1 MVQKFKKLEWKI
13 GSVILLAIFGFFIW
27 LIVSYFYVGSPKE
40 ILSVADQFKTKPEWQ
55 LTQNSV
61 EPPRNS
67 CIDIVCPSVGRSWIL
82 PQKLNRENFEQIAYI
97 GNTKLTI
104 TPDCF
109 EKDKEG
115 HVLESCDAVGIIND
129 YDVVLTYYGR
139 GIEHNKPVIILN
151 VERRN

>member
-1 MVQKFKKLEWKI
+1 MGNKSKNLGWKI
-13 GSVILLAIFGFFIW
+13 GGGIIVLFIGLIVGFGFW
-27 LIVSYFYVGSPKE
+27 LAYEGDPKE
-40 ILSVADQFKTKPEWQ
+40 IVSVADQFKPKPEWQ

-109 EKDKEG
+109 EKDEEG
-115 HVLESCDAVGIIND
+115 HVLESCDAVGIINN